1 MAGQMLNK
9 DFYKLRRDFN
19 PRVVPSV
26 DFIPDSDDPETLGI
40 QNNMPYPD
48 PFGGELPLDLVKAN
62 PKRGSSTD
70 KKEAFQNFLNS
81 GGQMVAEVPSQMPR
95 AMGGGMGVGNAT
107 SVFDHG
113 ITGNLS
119 DIHNRPIDYGVKGG
133 PQQMPYTGGVPS
145 LIDFGKGIEALKK
158 GKERGGVMNDS
169 TYEALQMLQGY

>member
-26 DFIPDSDDPETLGI
+26 DFIPYPDVPGEAIPES
-40 QNNMPYPD
+40 NMPYPD

-81 GGQMVAEVPSQMPR
+81 GGQMVAEVPSQMPG
-95 AMGGGMGVGNAT
+95 AMGGIPT
-107 SVFDHG
+107 HG
-113 ITGNLS
+113 ITGN
-119 DIHNRPIDYGVKGG
+119 IGAK
-133 PQQMPYTGGVPS
+133 
-145 LIDFGKGIEALKK
+145 LIE
-158 GKERGGVMNDS
+158 GKEAAGDLFNRLLNRRMQNLGTGDLMGMGGI
-169 TYEALQMLQGY
+169 G